1 MFSKR
6 KMAFFFQ
13 GFKNREEAGQ
23 RLAAELTEYAHQE
36 DGIVLA
42 IPRGGVVVG
51 AEVAHRLG
59 LPLDVIIPR
68 KIGAPNQPELA
79 IGAVVIADSEPIIL
93 LDELSIRQL
102 MVPQWYIEEETQ
114 HQVEEIHRR
123 AHLYR
128 EGRPPSP
135 LRGKTAILVD
145 DGIATGYT
153 LRAAVKA
160 VRKQQPSL
168 IVVAVP
174 VAPPDSVARLKA
186 EADRVIALLQPEYL
200 LSVGSW
206 YEDFRQVEDEE
217 VIRLLKEN
225 AQRQ

>member
-1 MFSKR
+1 
-6 KMAFFFQ
+6 MAFFFR

-23 RLAAELTEYAHQE
+23 RLADELNEYAHQE
-36 DGIVLA
+36 GGIVLA
-42 IPRGGVVVG
+42 VPRGGVVIG
-51 AEVAHRLG
+51 AEVARRLG
-59 LPLDVIIPR
+59 LPLDIIIPR
-68 KIGAPNQPELA
+68 KIGAPDQPELA
-79 IGAVVIADSEPIIL
+79 IGAVVIADSEPIVL

-102 MVPQWYIEEETQ
+102 MVPHRYIEEETQ
-114 HQVEEIHRR
+114 RQIEEIHRR

-128 EGRPPSP
+128 EGRPPLP

-168 IVVAVP
+168 IIVAVP

-217 VIRLLKEN
+217 VIRLLREN
-225 AQRQ
+225 TGLNP